1 MTAVPRDGTPPA
13 PLQPTD
19 SAAAR
24 GFSARLD
31 AVSVVRGGRAILDG
45 ATTQLTG
52 RGVTALIGP
61 NGSGKTTLL
70 KLLNGLV
77 APDAGRVVWFGP
89 DGETSPLGVRQA
101 MLLQQP
107 ALLRRTAAA
116 NLVFAA
122 KRAGVPRSD
131 RRSLAA
137 RWLDKAGLSAL
148 AESPARRLS
157 GGEQRRLALARALI
171 LAPQALILDEPG
183 AGLDPAA
190 TRALEALIA
199 DAAASGVKV
208 VFSTHDV
215 GQVRR
220 LADEALFL
228 NAGRLEAAGL
238 ARDLLDDP
246 PVVSL
251 AAFLKG
257 DLLC

>member
-1 MTAVPRDGTPPA
+1 MPRDGTPPA
-13 PLQPTD
+13 PLQPADAATLP
-19 SAAAR
+19 AFAAR
-24 GFSARLD
+24 LEAVTVAR
-31 AVSVVRGGRAILDG
+31 RGRTILERV
-45 ATTQLTG
+45 TTQLTG

-70 KLLNGLV
+70 KTLNGLI
-77 APDAGRVVWFGP
+77 APDAGRVVWVGP
-89 DGETSPLGVRQA
+89 EGETSPLGVRQA

-107 ALLRRTAAA
+107 ALLRRTAVA
-116 NLVFAA
+116 NLAFAA
-122 KRAGVPRSD
+122 KRAGVPRAE
-131 RRSLAA
+131 RSALAA
-137 RWLDKAGLSAL
+137 RWLDRAGLGAL
-148 AESPARRLS
+148 ADSPARRLS

-171 LAPQALILDEPG
+171 LSPQALILDEPG

-228 NAGRLEAAGL
+228 NGGRLEAAGF

-246 PVVSL
+246 PAATL